1 MLPVLGLFGV
11 SRNAVDNRFSLSS
24 SMGIPRIRSGPDPV
38 TALDRAGVIDKLLIN
53 GVAALVKSKVSVS
66 WSLKKTRG
74 VLTLLAMNLVVVDGG
89 ASVALSVL
97 KSLGVTGGFAPVN
110 ICFENGSCSKLESS
124 TPQFV
129 PSPGV
134 PESAACGVYP
144 MNGLKQ
150 PFLGFLPG
158 VAISASIASFS
169 SLVACA
175 KDDFSFASASAFQ
188 I

>member
-1 MLPVLGLFGV
+1 
-11 SRNAVDNRFSLSS
+11 
-24 SMGIPRIRSGPDPV
+24 
-38 TALDRAGVIDKLLIN
+38 
-53 GVAALVKSKVSVS
+53 
-66 WSLKKTRG
+66 
-74 VLTLLAMNLVVVDGG
+74 
-89 ASVALSVL
+89 
-97 KSLGVTGGFAPVN
+97 
-110 ICFENGSCSKLESS
+110 
-124 TPQFV
+124 
-129 PSPGV
+129 
-134 PESAACGVYP
+134 